1 MTGNSS
7 DSKNVENMLR
17 KKSNGK
23 GVLEYFQN
31 SFLFLA
37 QDETHDLSRHN
48 FNFNILEYLQHLYSV
63 TEDERIAPL
72 FSQ

>member
-1 MTGNSS
+1 MTGSSS
-7 DSKNVENMLR
+7 DSKNVENVLR

-31 SFLFLA
+31 SFFFLA

-48 FNFNILEYLQHLYSV
+48 FNFNILEYLQCLCSV